1 MNAKNIVLL
10 RLAVFCTLVLL
21 IAGCKKE
28 ENGSLTFLTPT
39 PCEGNFTVAF
49 KDIKECLKKH
59 PDRFPDSAK
68 ILPAFRKTLKTDQN
82 GIITPEVYRS
92 RRGDVLL
99 YTLIQDNVPMV
110 VRCSKCEKEIP
121 TNEIIESRS
130 KRGNIG
136 GLYYKD
142 NQGHIL
148 LFVVLWKA
156 AETTVDANQ
165 TMLLTQ

>member
-1 MNAKNIVLL
+1 MNPRNIGLL
-10 RLAVFCTLVLL
+10 RLAVLCTLVLSL
-21 IAGCKKE
+21 AGCKKE
-28 ENGSLTFLTPT
+28 EDRKLTLLTAYEGS
-39 PCEGNFTVAF
+39 FTVEF
-49 KDIKECLKKH
+49 NDIENCVNKY
-59 PDRFPDSAK
+59 PDRFPNYGKRLSV
-68 ILPAFRKTLKTDQN
+68 FRKTLKTDPN
-82 GIITPEVYRS
+82 GILTQEIF
-92 RRGDVLL
+92 LL
-99 YTLIQDNVPMV
+99 HTLIQDNVPMV

-130 KRGNIG
+130 TRGNIG